1 MMAHSSAHLF
11 GLPSTGLRFLT
22 VYAPWAQPDMAI
34 LFLIRLF
41 SKPATAAW
49 TFDASAPNSV
59 PSPQSFLH
67 QD

>member
-41 SKPATAAW
+41 SKPATAA
-49 TFDASAPNSV
+49 
-59 PSPQSFLH
+59 
-67 QD
+67 